1 VVILPK
7 LRKNKILLF
16 PKKTNY
22 VLESSFE
29 ALSESV
35 KIFGD
40 FALIHRKQAA
50 KIKHFFRVPYEIMKK
65 KKTSLEIYS

>member
-1 VVILPK
+1 VIFLDCRGIPVVVLPK
-7 LRKNKILLF
+7 LRKNKIPLF
-16 PKKTNY
+16 PKQLY
-22 VLESSFE
+22 VLERSFK

-50 KIKHFFRVPYEIMKK
+50 
-65 KKTSLEIYS
+65 